1 MKILIADDHSIFREG
16 IKSALSNFPIV
27 SHLDE
32 ATNGKETL
40 DKIKRNQ
47 YDLIILDISM
57 PEING
62 LDILQR
68 TKDMNIES
76 KIVVMSFHSELHY
89 AKRAIKLGA
98 VGYIPKALSLNE
110 IIAAIRKVSE
120 GGKYV
125 SPSLAENLAFSN
137 DDAMPHQKLSD
148 REYQVML
155 MMIEGKTL
163 SEIADHLF
171 ITSKTVSTYR
181 SRILQKMGMKT
192 NSDII
197 IYGHKN
203 KLLE

>member
-16 IKSALSNFPIV
+16 IKSTLSNLPNV

-110 IIAAIRKVSE
+110 IIAAIKKVSE

-163 SEIADHLF
+163 SEIAAHLF

-192 NSDII
+192 NADII